1 MQKIT
6 IYVDG
11 YTIKTSNL
19 ADGEV
24 EIMLIKDENVDKIPD
39 PGNKP
44 ELE

>member
-19 ADGEV
+19 ADEV
-24 EIMLIKDENVDKIPD
+24 EILLIKDENVDKVEPD
-39 PGNKP
+39 PGNGP

>member
-19 ADGEV
+19 ADDEV

-39 PGNKP
+39 PVNKP